1 MNPKTASTSLSQQ
14 SVDTLLQ
21 SPNITTFIKILDQG
35 PDPFTLDVHAGGHY
49 SNFFLLPCSAPVAKP
64 LLGVGIDMVDTFA
77 SPGDPTFFL
86 HHAQID
92 RLWTLWQ
99 NADLSTRQYAL
110 SGTRTY
116 LNWPPSPV
124 GTLDDFIDLGK
135 LSPGGRSSKVREFM
149 STIEGRFCYEYV

>member
-1 MNPKTASTSLSQQ
+1 MLEATSVIS
-14 SVDTLLQ
+14 S
-21 SPNITTFIKILDQG
+21 
-35 PDPFTLDVHAGGHY
+35 Y
-49 SNFFLLPCSAPVAKP
+49 CPCPALAKL
-64 LLGVGIDMVDTFA
+64 LLGVGTDMVDSFA

-99 NADLSTRQYAL
+99 HADLSTRQYAL

-124 GTLDDFIDLGK
+124 GTLEDIIDLGK
-135 LSPGGRSSKVREFM
+135 LSPGGGVSKVREFM
-149 STIEGRFCYEYV
+149 NTMEGRFCYEYV